1 MHKIPGIHSG
11 QDEGVYFMN
20 AVRKIWTYFVIAG
33 VAMLTAISYQ
43 LFVFP
48 NQFAPS
54 GLNGICTMIQH
65 VTGFSVGY
73 LSLIINIPLA
83 ILCYYIVSKPL
94 AVRSMIYVVV
104 FSLGLLVLDHVDLSA
119 FAYATENGTSKI
131 LGPLVAGINMGF
143 CYSVLARASAYSGG
157 TDFISAIIHKKKP
170 DMGFFGLSFV
180 INSIIAVSSYFV
192 YDYQME
198 PVILC
203 ILYSFASTT
212 VGDRLL
218 RSGKSAIRFEIIT
231 DYPEEMSRDIIRE
244 LHHSATR
251 LPAKGM
257 YLGHDTSIL
266 VCVVNK
272 TQVAALSKIVGK
284 YPRSFAIMDQ
294 VIEVMGNFKSI
305 DDHGKQVKEM
315 LDHGDGQT
323 L

>member
-1 MHKIPGIHSG
+1 MSTAKK
-11 QDEGVYFMN
+11 V
-20 AVRKIWTYFVIAG
+20 WTYLVIAG
-33 VAMLTAISYQ
+33 VAFLAAVSYE

-65 VTGFSVGY
+65 VTGFRVGY
-73 LSLIINIPLA
+73 LSLLINLPLA
-83 ILCYYIVSKPL
+83 FWCWKVVSKPL
-94 AVRSMIYVVV
+94 AFRSMIYVVT
-104 FSLGLLVLDHVDLSA
+104 FSLGLLILEHVDLSA
-119 FAYATENGTSKI
+119 LAYATDNGTSKI

-157 TDFISAIIHKKKP
+157 TDFLSAIIHKKNPSKS
-170 DMGFFGLSFV
+170 FFGMSFV
-180 INSIIAVSSYFV
+180 INAFIAFTSYFV

-212 VGDRLL
+212 VGDHLL

-231 DYPEEMSRDIIRE
+231 DNPTELSRDIIRE
-244 LHHSATR
+244 LHHSATA
-251 LPAKGM
+251 LPARGMFKGKE
-257 YLGHDTSIL
+257 TNIL
-266 VCVVNK
+266 ICVVNK
-272 TQVAALSKIVGK
+272 TQVGTLSRIISR
-284 YPRSFAIMDQ
+284 YPGSFAVMDQ
-294 VIEVMGNFKSI
+294 VIEVMGNFKVL
-305 DDHGKQVKEM
+305 DDHGKVVREM

>member
-1 MHKIPGIHSG
+1 
-11 QDEGVYFMN
+11 MN
-20 AVRKIWTYFVIAG
+20 TVRKIWTYLVIAG

-73 LSLIINIPLA
+73 LSLIINVPLA
-83 ILCYYIVSKPL
+83 IMCYYMVSKPL

>member
-1 MHKIPGIHSG
+1 MSIAKK
-11 QDEGVYFMN
+11 V
-20 AVRKIWTYFVIAG
+20 WTYLVIAG
-33 VAMLTAISYQ
+33 VAFLTAVSYE

-65 VTGFSVGY
+65 VTGFRVGY
-73 LSLIINIPLA
+73 LSLLINVPLA
-83 ILCYYIVSKPL
+83 IWCYVTVSKPL
-94 AVRSMIYVVV
+94 ALRSMIYVVV
-104 FSLGLLVLDHVDLSA
+104 FSLGLLILEHVDLSA
-119 FAYATENGTSKI
+119 FAYATDNGTSKI

-157 TDFISAIIHKKKP
+157 TDFISAIIRKKNP
-170 DMGFFGLSFV
+170 SMGFFGLSFL
-180 INSIIAVSSYFV
+180 INATIAIASYFV

-218 RSGKSAIRFEIIT
+218 RSGKAAIRFEIIT
-231 DYPEEMSRDIIRE
+231 DHPKEISDDIIRE
-244 LHHSATR
+244 LHHSATL

-257 YLGHDTSIL
+257 YLGRETNIL
-266 VCVVNK
+266 ICVVNK
-272 TQVAALSKIVGK
+272 TQVAGLSRIISR

-294 VIEVMGNFKSI
+294 VIEVMGNFKSL
-305 DDHGKQVKEM
+305 DDHGKLVREM